1 MRLPL
6 IMIAVAS
13 IVCGVIDF
21 GIYKSLVHFK
31 CGNSTKR
38 GYCIFSV
45 IVWVIFL
52 LAILVPK
59 KDIGNNGLV
68 AIMWML
74 FSVLSIY
81 VAKLLFLLFSL
92 ICSILVKS
100 KNCLIAPC
108 IIALSS
114 LGLLLYSSAVTPYQ
128 INVSNIDIEF
138 DNLPKAFDNY
148 KIVQFSDLHLGSYI
162 SGSTFID
169 ELVDRIN
176 AQNAN
181 ITVFTGD
188 IVNRQ
193 SNEMAVY
200 TECLKKLCSPDGVFS
215 VLGNHDYGDYMHWES
230 EGMKKLD
237 VESLVSMQQRMNWT
251 ILNNSHTIIRN
262 GNDSIALIGVENWG
276 DPPFKMYADLSS
288 SYPNLNDSTFKI
300 LLSHNPAHWDAE
312 IIDKTNI
319 ALTLSGHTHA
329 MQCAFHIFGKYI
341 SPAVFRYTRWSGLY
355 TNQEK
360 QYLYVNSGIG
370 EVAIPARIGVKPE
383 ITVITLHCK
392 E

>member
-13 IVCGVIDF
+13 IVCGAIDF

-38 GYCIFSV
+38 GYCVFSV

-59 KDIGNNGLV
+59 KDIGNDGLV
-68 AIMWML
+68 VIMWML

-92 ICSILVKS
+92 ICSIFVKS

-128 INVSNIDIEF
+128 INVSDIDIEF

-169 ELVDRIN
+169 ELVDSIN

-329 MQCAFHIFGKYI
+329 MQCAFNIFGKYI
-341 SPAVFRYTRWSGLY
+341 SPAVFRYSRWSGLY

>member
-13 IVCGVIDF
+13 IVCGAIDF

-59 KDIGNNGLV
+59 KDIGNDGLV
-68 AIMWML
+68 VIMWML

-92 ICSILVKS
+92 ICSIFVKS

-138 DNLPKAFDNY
+138 DNLPKKSCSFPTCTLVHIFPA
-148 KIVQFSDLHLGSYI
+148 QHL
-162 SGSTFID
+162 
-169 ELVDRIN
+169 L
-176 AQNAN
+176 
-181 ITVFTGD
+181 
-188 IVNRQ
+188 
-193 SNEMAVY
+193 
-200 TECLKKLCSPDGVFS
+200 
-215 VLGNHDYGDYMHWES
+215 
-230 EGMKKLD
+230 
-237 VESLVSMQQRMNWT
+237 MNWST
-251 ILNNSHTIIRN
+251 
-262 GNDSIALIGVENWG
+262 ALM
-276 DPPFKMYADLSS
+276 PKM
-288 SYPNLNDSTFKI
+288 PI
-300 LLSHNPAHWDAE
+300 
-312 IIDKTNI
+312 
-319 ALTLSGHTHA
+319 
-329 MQCAFHIFGKYI
+329 
-341 SPAVFRYTRWSGLY
+341 
-355 TNQEK
+355 
-360 QYLYVNSGIG
+360 
-370 EVAIPARIGVKPE
+370 
-383 ITVITLHCK
+383 
-392 E
+392 

>member
-13 IVCGVIDF
+13 IVCGAIDF

-38 GYCIFSV
+38 GYCVFSV

-59 KDIGNNGLV
+59 KVIGNDGLV
-68 AIMWML
+68 VIMWML

-92 ICSILVKS
+92 ICSIFVKS

-169 ELVDRIN
+169 ELVDSIN

-193 SNEMAVY
+193 SNEMTVY

-329 MQCAFHIFGKYI
+329 MQCAFNIFGKYI
-341 SPAVFRYTRWSGLY
+341 SPAVFRYSRWSGLY

>member
-13 IVCGVIDF
+13 IVCGAIDF

-38 GYCIFSV
+38 GYCVFSV

-59 KDIGNNGLV
+59 KDIGNDGLV
-68 AIMWML
+68 VIMWML

-92 ICSILVKS
+92 ICSIFVKS

-114 LGLLLYSSAVTPYQ
+114 LGLLLYSSAITPYQ

-169 ELVDRIN
+169 ELVDSIN
-176 AQNAN
+176 SQNAN

-329 MQCAFHIFGKYI
+329 MQCAFNVFGKYI
-341 SPAVFRYTRWSGLY
+341 SPAVFRYSRWSGLY

>member
-13 IVCGVIDF
+13 IVCGAIDF

-38 GYCIFSV
+38 GYCVFSV

-59 KDIGNNGLV
+59 KDIGNDGLV
-68 AIMWML
+68 VIMWML

-92 ICSILVKS
+92 ICSIFVKS

-169 ELVDRIN
+169 ELVDSIN

-193 SNEMAVY
+193 SNEMTVY

-329 MQCAFHIFGKYI
+329 MQCAFNIFGKYI
-341 SPAVFRYTRWSGLY
+341 SPAVFRYSRWSGLY

>member
-13 IVCGVIDF
+13 IVCGAIDF

-38 GYCIFSV
+38 GYRVFSV

-59 KDIGNNGLV
+59 KDIGNDGLV
-68 AIMWML
+68 VIMWML

-92 ICSILVKS
+92 ICSIFVKS

-169 ELVDRIN
+169 ELVDSIN
-176 AQNAN
+176 SQNAN

-312 IIDKTNI
+312 IIYKTNI

-329 MQCAFHIFGKYI
+329 MQCAFNIFGKYI
-341 SPAVFRYTRWSGLY
+341 SPAVFRYSRWSGLY

>member
-13 IVCGVIDF
+13 IVCGAIDF

-38 GYCIFSV
+38 GYRVFSV

-59 KDIGNNGLV
+59 KDIGNDGLV
-68 AIMWML
+68 VIMWML

-92 ICSILVKS
+92 ICSIFVKS

-128 INVSNIDIEF
+128 INVSDIDIEF

-169 ELVDRIN
+169 ELVDSIN

-181 ITVFTGD
+181 IIVFTGD

-288 SYPNLNDSTFKI
+288 SYTNLNDSTFKI

-329 MQCAFHIFGKYI
+329 MQCAFNIFGKYI
-341 SPAVFRYTRWSGLY
+341 SPAVFRYSRWSGLY

>member
-13 IVCGVIDF
+13 IVCGAIDF

-38 GYCIFSV
+38 GYCVFSV

-59 KDIGNNGLV
+59 KDIGNDGLV
-68 AIMWML
+68 VIMWML

-92 ICSILVKS
+92 ICSIFVKS

-169 ELVDRIN
+169 ELVDSIN

-230 EGMKKLD
+230 EVMKKLD

-329 MQCAFHIFGKYI
+329 MQCAFNIFGKYI
-341 SPAVFRYTRWSGLY
+341 SPAVFRYSRWSGLY

>member
-13 IVCGVIDF
+13 IVCGAIDF

-59 KDIGNNGLV
+59 KDIGNDGLV
-68 AIMWML
+68 VIMWML

-92 ICSILVKS
+92 ICSIFVKS

-169 ELVDRIN
+169 ELVDSIN

-200 TECLKKLCSPDGVFS
+200 TECLKKLCSPDCVFS

-329 MQCAFHIFGKYI
+329 MQCAFNIFGKYI
-341 SPAVFRYTRWSGLY
+341 SPAVFRYSRWSGLY

>member
-6 IMIAVAS
+6 IMIAVVS
-13 IVCGVIDF
+13 IVCGAIDF

-38 GYCIFSV
+38 GYCVFSV

-59 KDIGNNGLV
+59 KDIGNDGLV
-68 AIMWML
+68 VIMWML

-92 ICSILVKS
+92 ICSIFVKS

-169 ELVDRIN
+169 ELVDSIN

-193 SNEMAVY
+193 SNEMTVY

-230 EGMKKLD
+230 EVMKKLD

-329 MQCAFHIFGKYI
+329 MQCAFNIFGKYI
-341 SPAVFRYTRWSGLY
+341 SPAVFRYSRWSGLY

>member
-1 MRLPL
+1 
-6 IMIAVAS
+6 MIAVAS
-13 IVCGVIDF
+13 IVCGAIDF

-59 KDIGNNGLV
+59 KDIGNDGLV
-68 AIMWML
+68 VIMWML

-92 ICSILVKS
+92 ICSIFVKS

-169 ELVDRIN
+169 ELVDSIN
-176 AQNAN
+176 SQNAN

-329 MQCAFHIFGKYI
+329 MQCAFNIFGKYI
-341 SPAVFRYTRWSGLY
+341 SPAVFRYSRWSGLY

>member
-13 IVCGVIDF
+13 IVCGAIDF

-59 KDIGNNGLV
+59 KDIGNDGLV
-68 AIMWML
+68 VIMWML

-92 ICSILVKS
+92 ICSIFVKS

-169 ELVDRIN
+169 ELVDSIN

-181 ITVFTGD
+181 IIVFTGD

-312 IIDKTNI
+312 IIYKTNI

-329 MQCAFHIFGKYI
+329 MQCAFNIFGKYI
-341 SPAVFRYTRWSGLY
+341 SPAVFRYSRWSGLY

>member
-13 IVCGVIDF
+13 IVCGAIDF

-38 GYCIFSV
+38 GYRVFSV

-59 KDIGNNGLV
+59 KDIGNDGLV
-68 AIMWML
+68 VIMWML

-92 ICSILVKS
+92 ICSIFVKS

-169 ELVDRIN
+169 ELVDSIN

-329 MQCAFHIFGKYI
+329 MQCAFNIFGKYI
-341 SPAVFRYTRWSGLY
+341 SPAVFRYSRWSGLY

>member
-13 IVCGVIDF
+13 IVCGAIDF

-38 GYCIFSV
+38 GYRVFSV

-59 KDIGNNGLV
+59 KDIGNDGLV
-68 AIMWML
+68 VIMWML

-92 ICSILVKS
+92 ICSIFVKS
-100 KNCLIAPC
+100 KNCLISPC

-169 ELVDRIN
+169 ELVDSIN

-181 ITVFTGD
+181 IIVFTGD

-200 TECLKKLCSPDGVFS
+200 TECLKNLCSPDGVFS

-329 MQCAFHIFGKYI
+329 MQCAFNIFGKYI
-341 SPAVFRYTRWSGLY
+341 SPAVFRYSRWSGLY

>member
-59 KDIGNNGLV
+59 KDIGNDGLV
-68 AIMWML
+68 VIMWML

-92 ICSILVKS
+92 ICSIFVKS

-169 ELVDRIN
+169 ELVDSIN

-329 MQCAFHIFGKYI
+329 MQCAFNIFGKYI
-341 SPAVFRYTRWSGLY
+341 SPAVFRYSRWSGLY

-383 ITVITLHCK
+383 ITVITIHCK

>member
-13 IVCGVIDF
+13 IVCGAIDF

-59 KDIGNNGLV
+59 KDIGNDGLV
-68 AIMWML
+68 VIMWML

-92 ICSILVKS
+92 ICSIFVKS

-169 ELVDRIN
+169 ELVDSIN

-312 IIDKTNI
+312 TIDKTNI

-329 MQCAFHIFGKYI
+329 MQCAFNIFGKYI
-341 SPAVFRYTRWSGLY
+341 SPAVFRYSRWSGLY

>member
-13 IVCGVIDF
+13 IVCGAIDF

-38 GYCIFSV
+38 GYRVFSV

-59 KDIGNNGLV
+59 KDIGNDGLV
-68 AIMWML
+68 VIMWML

-81 VAKLLFLLFSL
+81 VAKLLFFLFSL
-92 ICSILVKS
+92 ICSIFVKS

-114 LGLLLYSSAVTPYQ
+114 LGLLLYSSAITPYQ

-169 ELVDRIN
+169 ELVDSIN

-329 MQCAFHIFGKYI
+329 MQCAFNIFGKYI
-341 SPAVFRYTRWSGLY
+341 SPAVFRYSRWSGLY

>member
-13 IVCGVIDF
+13 IVCGAIDF

-38 GYCIFSV
+38 GYCVFSV

-59 KDIGNNGLV
+59 KDIGNDSLV
-68 AIMWML
+68 VIMWML

-92 ICSILVKS
+92 ICSIFVKS

-138 DNLPKAFDNY
+138 DNLTKAFDNY

-169 ELVDRIN
+169 ELVDSIN

-329 MQCAFHIFGKYI
+329 MQCAFNIFGKYI
-341 SPAVFRYTRWSGLY
+341 SPAVFRYSRWSGLY

-383 ITVITLHCK
+383 ITVITIHCK

>member
-13 IVCGVIDF
+13 IVCGAIDF

-59 KDIGNNGLV
+59 KDIGNDGLV
-68 AIMWML
+68 VIMWML

-92 ICSILVKS
+92 ICSIFVKS

-169 ELVDRIN
+169 ELVDSIN

-181 ITVFTGD
+181 IIVFTGD

-329 MQCAFHIFGKYI
+329 MQCAFNIFGKYI
-341 SPAVFRYTRWSGLY
+341 SPAVFRYSRWSGLY

>member
-13 IVCGVIDF
+13 IVCGAIDF

-38 GYCIFSV
+38 GYRVFSV

-59 KDIGNNGLV
+59 KDIGNDGLV
-68 AIMWML
+68 VIMWML

-92 ICSILVKS
+92 ICSIFVKS

-169 ELVDRIN
+169 ELVDSIN

-181 ITVFTGD
+181 IIVFTGD

-329 MQCAFHIFGKYI
+329 MQCAFNIFGKYI
-341 SPAVFRYTRWSGLY
+341 SPAVFRYSRWSGLY

>member
-59 KDIGNNGLV
+59 KDIGNDGLV
-68 AIMWML
+68 VIMWML

-92 ICSILVKS
+92 ICSIFVKS

-169 ELVDRIN
+169 ELVDSIN

-230 EGMKKLD
+230 EVMKKLD

-329 MQCAFHIFGKYI
+329 MQCAFNIFGKYI
-341 SPAVFRYTRWSGLY
+341 SPAVFRYSRWSGLY

>member
-13 IVCGVIDF
+13 IVCGAIDF

-38 GYCIFSV
+38 GYCVFSV

-59 KDIGNNGLV
+59 KDIGNDGLV
-68 AIMWML
+68 VIMWML

-92 ICSILVKS
+92 ICSIFVKS

-114 LGLLLYSSAVTPYQ
+114 LGLLLYSSAITPYQ

-169 ELVDRIN
+169 ELVDSIN

-329 MQCAFHIFGKYI
+329 MQCAFNIFGKYI
-341 SPAVFRYTRWSGLY
+341 SPAVFRYSRWSGLY

>member
-13 IVCGVIDF
+13 IVCGAIDF

-59 KDIGNNGLV
+59 KDIGNDGLV
-68 AIMWML
+68 VIMWML

-81 VAKLLFLLFSL
+81 VAKLLFFLFSL
-92 ICSILVKS
+92 ICSIFVKS

-114 LGLLLYSSAVTPYQ
+114 LGLLLYSSAVTPYK

-169 ELVDRIN
+169 ELVDSIN

-329 MQCAFHIFGKYI
+329 MQCAFNIFGKYI
-341 SPAVFRYTRWSGLY
+341 SPAVFRYSRWSGLY

>member
-13 IVCGVIDF
+13 IVCGAIDF

-38 GYCIFSV
+38 GYCVFSV

-59 KDIGNNGLV
+59 KDIGNDGLV
-68 AIMWML
+68 VIMWML

-92 ICSILVKS
+92 ICSIFVKS

-169 ELVDRIN
+169 ELVDSIN

-230 EGMKKLD
+230 EEMKKLD

-329 MQCAFHIFGKYI
+329 MQCAFNVFGKYI
-341 SPAVFRYTRWSGLY
+341 SPAVFRYSRWSGLY

>member
-13 IVCGVIDF
+13 IVCGAIDF

-59 KDIGNNGLV
+59 KDIGNDGLV
-68 AIMWML
+68 VIMWML

-92 ICSILVKS
+92 ICSIFVKS

-114 LGLLLYSSAVTPYQ
+114 LGLLLYSSAITPYQ

-169 ELVDRIN
+169 ELVDSIN

-230 EGMKKLD
+230 EVMKKLD

-329 MQCAFHIFGKYI
+329 MQCAFNIFGKYI
-341 SPAVFRYTRWSGLY
+341 SPAVFRYSRWSGLY

>member
-31 CGNSTKR
+31 CGDSPKR
-38 GYCIFSV
+38 GYCVFSV
-45 IVWVIFL
+45 IVWALFL

-68 AIMWML
+68 VIMWML

-92 ICSILVKS
+92 ICSIFVKS

-169 ELVDRIN
+169 ELVDSIN

-329 MQCAFHIFGKYI
+329 MQCAFNIFGKYI
-341 SPAVFRYTRWSGLY
+341 SPAVFRYSRWSGLY

>member
-13 IVCGVIDF
+13 IVCGAIDF

-59 KDIGNNGLV
+59 KDIGNDGLV
-68 AIMWML
+68 VIMWML

-92 ICSILVKS
+92 ICSIFVKS

-169 ELVDRIN
+169 ELVDSIN

-329 MQCAFHIFGKYI
+329 MQCAFNIFGKYI
-341 SPAVFRYTRWSGLY
+341 SPAVFRYSRWSGLY

>member
-13 IVCGVIDF
+13 IVCGAIDF

-59 KDIGNNGLV
+59 KDIGNDGLV
-68 AIMWML
+68 VIMWML

-92 ICSILVKS
+92 ICSIFVKS

-169 ELVDRIN
+169 ELVDSIN

-193 SNEMAVY
+193 SNEMTVY

-230 EGMKKLD
+230 EVMKKLD

-329 MQCAFHIFGKYI
+329 MQCAFNIFGKYI
-341 SPAVFRYTRWSGLY
+341 SPAVFRYSRWSGLY

>member
-13 IVCGVIDF
+13 IVCGAIDF

-45 IVWVIFL
+45 IVWVLFL

-59 KDIGNNGLV
+59 KDIGNDGLV

-81 VAKLLFLLFSL
+81 IAKLLFLLFSL
-92 ICSILVKS
+92 ILSIFVKS
-100 KNCLIAPC
+100 KKCLIVPF

-128 INVSNIDIEF
+128 INVINIDIEF
-138 DNLPKAFDNY
+138 VNLPKTFDNY

-162 SGSTFID
+162 SSSTFID
-169 ELVDRIN
+169 ELVDSIN

-181 ITVFTGD
+181 IIVFTGD

-300 LLSHNPAHWDAE
+300 LLSHNPAHWDVE

-341 SPAVFRYTRWSGLY
+341 SPAVFRYSRWSGLY
-355 TNQEK
+355 ADQEK

-370 EVAIPARIGVKPE
+370 EVAIPNRIGVKPE

>member
-13 IVCGVIDF
+13 IVCGAIDF

-38 GYCIFSV
+38 GYCVFSV

-59 KDIGNNGLV
+59 KDIGNDGLV
-68 AIMWML
+68 VIMWML

-92 ICSILVKS
+92 ICSIFVKS

-169 ELVDRIN
+169 ELVDSIN

-262 GNDSIALIGVENWG
+262 GNDSIAVIGVENWG

-329 MQCAFHIFGKYI
+329 MQCAFNIFGKYI
-341 SPAVFRYTRWSGLY
+341 SPAVFRYSRWSGLY

>member
-13 IVCGVIDF
+13 IVCGAIDF

-38 GYCIFSV
+38 GYRVFSV

-59 KDIGNNGLV
+59 KDIGNDGLV
-68 AIMWML
+68 VIMWML

-92 ICSILVKS
+92 ICSIFVKS

-169 ELVDRIN
+169 ELVDSIN

-230 EGMKKLD
+230 EVMKKLD

-329 MQCAFHIFGKYI
+329 MQCAFNIFGKYI
-341 SPAVFRYTRWSGLY
+341 SPAVFRYSRWSGLY

>member
-13 IVCGVIDF
+13 IVCGAIDF

-59 KDIGNNGLV
+59 KDIGNDGLV
-68 AIMWML
+68 VIMWML

-92 ICSILVKS
+92 ICSIFVKS

-169 ELVDRIN
+169 ELVDSIN

-230 EGMKKLD
+230 EEMKKLD

-329 MQCAFHIFGKYI
+329 MQCAFNIFGKYI
-341 SPAVFRYTRWSGLY
+341 SPAVFRYSRWSGLY

>member
-13 IVCGVIDF
+13 IVCGAIDF

-38 GYCIFSV
+38 GYCVFSV

-59 KDIGNNGLV
+59 KDIGNDGLV
-68 AIMWML
+68 VIMWML

-92 ICSILVKS
+92 ICSIFVKS

-169 ELVDRIN
+169 ELVDSIN

-193 SNEMAVY
+193 SNEMTVY

-230 EGMKKLD
+230 EVMKKLD

-329 MQCAFHIFGKYI
+329 MQCAFNIFGKYI
-341 SPAVFRYTRWSGLY
+341 SPAVFRYSRWSGLY

>member
-13 IVCGVIDF
+13 IVCGAIDF

-38 GYCIFSV
+38 GYCVFSV

-59 KDIGNNGLV
+59 KDIGNDGLV
-68 AIMWML
+68 VIMWML

-92 ICSILVKS
+92 ICSIFVKR
-100 KNCLIAPC
+100 KKCLIAPC

-169 ELVDRIN
+169 ELVDSIN

-193 SNEMAVY
+193 SNEMGVY
-200 TECLKKLCSPDGVFS
+200 TEWLKKLCSPDGVFS

-251 ILNNSHTIIRN
+251 ILNN
-262 GNDSIALIGVENWG
+262 
-276 DPPFKMYADLSS
+276 
-288 SYPNLNDSTFKI
+288 
-300 LLSHNPAHWDAE
+300 
-312 IIDKTNI
+312 
-319 ALTLSGHTHA
+319 
-329 MQCAFHIFGKYI
+329 
-341 SPAVFRYTRWSGLY
+341 
-355 TNQEK
+355 
-360 QYLYVNSGIG
+360 
-370 EVAIPARIGVKPE
+370 
-383 ITVITLHCK
+383 
-392 E
+392 

>member
-13 IVCGVIDF
+13 IVCGAIDF

-59 KDIGNNGLV
+59 KDIGNDGLV
-68 AIMWML
+68 VIMWML

-92 ICSILVKS
+92 ICSIFVKR
-100 KNCLIAPC
+100 KKCLIAPC

-169 ELVDRIN
+169 ELVDSIN
-176 AQNAN
+176 SQNAN

-230 EGMKKLD
+230 EVMKILD

-329 MQCAFHIFGKYI
+329 MQCAFNIFGKYI
-341 SPAVFRYTRWSGLY
+341 SPAVFRYSRWSGLY

>member
-13 IVCGVIDF
+13 IVCGAIDF

-59 KDIGNNGLV
+59 KDIGNDGLV
-68 AIMWML
+68 VIMWML

-92 ICSILVKS
+92 ICSIFVKS

-169 ELVDRIN
+169 ELVDSIN

-188 IVNRQ
+188 IVNRL

-329 MQCAFHIFGKYI
+329 MQCAFNIFGKYI
-341 SPAVFRYTRWSGLY
+341 SPAVFRYSRWSGLY

>member
-13 IVCGVIDF
+13 IVCGAIDF

-38 GYCIFSV
+38 GYCVFSV

-59 KDIGNNGLV
+59 KDIGNDSLV
-68 AIMWML
+68 VIMWML

-92 ICSILVKS
+92 ICSIFVKS

-169 ELVDRIN
+169 ELVDSIN

-262 GNDSIALIGVENWG
+262 GNDSLALIGVENWG

-329 MQCAFHIFGKYI
+329 MQCAFNIFGKYI
-341 SPAVFRYTRWSGLY
+341 SPAVFRYSRWSGLY

>member
-13 IVCGVIDF
+13 IVCGAIDF

-59 KDIGNNGLV
+59 KDIGNDGLV
-68 AIMWML
+68 VIMWML

-92 ICSILVKS
+92 ICSIFVKS

-169 ELVDRIN
+169 ELVDSIN

>member
-13 IVCGVIDF
+13 IVCGAIDF

-38 GYCIFSV
+38 GYCVFSV
-45 IVWVIFL
+45 RVWVIFL

-59 KDIGNNGLV
+59 KDIGNDGLV
-68 AIMWML
+68 VIMWML

-92 ICSILVKS
+92 ICSIFVKS

-169 ELVDRIN
+169 ELVDSIN

-329 MQCAFHIFGKYI
+329 MQCAFNIFGKYI
-341 SPAVFRYTRWSGLY
+341 SPAVFRYSRWSGLY

>member
-38 GYCIFSV
+38 GYCVFSV

-59 KDIGNNGLV
+59 KDIGNDGLV
-68 AIMWML
+68 VIMWML

-92 ICSILVKS
+92 ICSIFVKS

-169 ELVDRIN
+169 ELVDSIN

-237 VESLVSMQQRMNWT
+237 VESLVSMQKRMNWT

-329 MQCAFHIFGKYI
+329 MQCAFNIFGKYI
-341 SPAVFRYTRWSGLY
+341 SPAVFRYSRWSGLY